1 VKNKPSI
8 QFFSTRPH
16 EVAILLVIAGLFFVP
31 FLWMLFSSV
40 DAAARLDIRW
50 PLHPTLD
57 NFARIVGNP
66 ANQGAFFNGLVMS
79 FSVASLVVV
88 ISLFCAYPLSRFH
101 LGFEGPFLYGLLF
114 LTGLPIAALMMP
126 TYMIFF
132 SLGWLDSL
140 FFTTLFLVATS
151 LPYSIWMMKSFL
163 DGVSGELEE
172 AAAIDG
178 ASVFQVVTKVIVP
191 LIVPGLFV
199 VFIFVFLGV
208 WGNFFVPFIL
218 LNSVEKLPP
227 AVTIYQF
234 FSSYGRVNFGDL
246 AAYSALYTT
255 PVLVLYVV
263 AQKFMTKGYILSG
276 AVK

>member
-1 VKNKPSI
+1 MKKSN
-8 QFFSTRPH
+8 QFFATRPH
-16 EVAILLVIAGLFFVP
+16 EVVILLVIAALFIVP
-31 FLWMLFSSV
+31 FLWMVFASL

-50 PLHPTLD
+50 PSSPTFG
-57 NFARIVGNP
+57 NYARIIGNP
-66 ANQGAFFNGLVMS
+66 ANQTAFANGLVMS
-79 FSVASLVVV
+79 FSVAALVVV
-88 ISLFCAYPLSRFH
+88 AALLCAYPLSRYKF
-101 LGFEGPFLYGLLF
+101 GFEGPFLYGLLF
-114 LTGLPIAALMMP
+114 LTGLPISAIMIP

-151 LPYSIWMMKSFL
+151 LPYNIWMMKSFL
-163 DGVSGELEE
+163 DGISGELEE

-178 ASVFQVVTKVIVP
+178 ASVFQVLTRVIVP
-191 LIVPGLFV
+191 LILPGLFV
-199 VFIFVFLGV
+199 VFIFAFLGV
-208 WGNFFVPFIL
+208 WSNFLVPFIL
-218 LNSVEKLPP
+218 LNSSGNLPP

-234 FSSYGRVNFGDL
+234 FSSYGRVSFGDL

-263 AQKFMTKGYILSG
+263 AQRFMTRGYALSG